1 MVRKWRFGLHDLS
14 EEPVIQINSHQQE
27 KADDTDKAP
36 DADQLPGLF
45 FFRDF
50 IAVDR
55 LMIKQREKRA
65 DDENDHRRHIHERRK
80 DCSSSQITVVAERH
94 RTISTIL

>member
-1 MVRKWRFGLHDLS
+1 MVESGGFGLHDLS

-36 DADQLPGLF
+36 DADQLPAF

-65 DDENDHRRHIHERRK
+65 DDEKR
-80 DCSSSQITVVAERH
+80 SPTSYP
-94 RTISTIL
+94 